1 MKKKEGFLIVFF
13 LVLLVV
19 ILGVV
24 IYYFNKNKLEET
36 NEIVQ
41 EYVPAEEVSD
51 EQLRSTII
59 SLYFVNK
66 DSGEINPEARTI
78 NINLLL
84 ENPYKYLWEQ
94 LIEGPKNEKLQKVI
108 PDNTKINNVE
118 LKGDILYIDF
128 SHEFIDNALEG
139 KENESKIIETIVK
152 TVTELNEVNAIKI
165 LIDGEGNKCFKDE
178 EINFEKEF
186 LREDY

>member
-1 MKKKEGFLIVFF
+1 MKKKEGIFIVLFLI
-13 LVLLVV
+13 LIVV
-19 ILGVV
+19 ILGLV
-24 IYYFNKNKLEET
+24 IYISNKNKVEN
-36 NEIVQ
+36 NEIIE
-41 EYVPAEEVSD
+41 EYTPEEEISD
-51 EQLRSTII
+51 EQLRNTII
-59 SLYFVNK
+59 SLYFINK
-66 DSGEINPEARTI
+66 ESGEINPEARTI
-78 NINLLL
+78 NINDLID
-84 ENPYKYLWEQ
+84 NPYKYLLEQ

-165 LIDGEGNKCFKDE
+165 LIDGEENKCFKDE
-178 EINFEKEF
+178 EINFKKEF

>member
-1 MKKKEGFLIVFF
+1 MKKKEGIFIVLFLI
-13 LVLLVV
+13 LIVV
-19 ILGVV
+19 ILGLV
-24 IYYFNKNKLEET
+24 IYISNKNKVEN
-36 NEIVQ
+36 NEIIE
-41 EYVPAEEVSD
+41 EYTPEEEISD
-51 EQLRSTII
+51 EQLRNTII
-59 SLYFVNK
+59 SLYFINK
-66 DSGEINPEARTI
+66 ESGEINPEARTI
-78 NINLLL
+78 NINDLID
-84 ENPYKYLWEQ
+84 NPYKYLLEQ

-165 LIDGEGNKCFKDE
+165 LIDGEENKCFKDE